1 MSTKELT
8 RPKAADLTQQQV
20 SQAPQR
26 FSPFDVLQRE
36 IDNVFDR
43 FNGFGAW
50 PTIFRAPWPTAFA
63 GNVFSPNMEITET
76 DNAVEVTTELPGMDE
91 KDIEIGVADGV
102 LTIRGEKKIE
112 KDEKKRNYRLV
123 ERSYGSFERAVALP
137 PGVDAS
143 KVKAKMAKGIL
154 KVEVP
159 KPASAKAQPIKIA
172 VE

>member
-1 MSTKELT
+1 MTTKDLT
-8 RPKAADLTQQQV
+8 RPKAAGLSQQQTA
-20 SQAPQR
+20 QAPRR

-36 IDNVFDR
+36 IDSVFDR
-43 FNGFGAW
+43 FNGFSAW
-50 PTIFRAPWPTAFA
+50 PTMFREPWPAALA
-63 GNVFSPNMEITET
+63 GNVFSPSMEITET

-91 KDIEIGVADGV
+91 KDIEISVADGM

-112 KDEKKRNYRLV
+112 KDEKKKNYRLV

-143 KVKAKMAKGIL
+143 KVKAKIAKGIL
-154 KVEVP
+154 TVEVP
-159 KPASAKAQPIKIA
+159 KPASAKAQPVKIA